1 MEDKMEQQF
10 KYIKDALDKNLDTI
24 NMLLDQASSL
34 SDIAETALRN
44 K

>member
-1 MEDKMEQQF
+1 MEQQF